1 MAAAAEDP
9 VEDSMARNHT
19 LPGVGELWRATDEI
33 FIGDVGYSARLPAGA
48 LLLVIGS
55 RQGSIGLQ
63 FRVLQPGGSS
73 GWVSEHCSVWERVN
87 ATG

>member
-1 MAAAAEDP
+1 
-9 VEDSMARNHT
+9 MARNHT

-33 FIGDVGYSARLPAGA
+33 FIGDARLPAGA

-55 RQGSIGLQ
+55 RLGSIGLR

-73 GWVSEHCSVWERVN
+73 GWVSEHFIRWERVN